1 MTRLTLFMPPLCCV
15 FSVYI
20 RVVPPPCWGIDVAL
34 CSQGQER
41 HRLKR
46 WVLNVLNAGE
56 SPQEHSSSPWAP
68 LFVPCSWW
76 EQTGWE
82 WGEIKGALCAFRQ
95 FVLHLAVN
103 SIPTGHSQSWTQ
115 LTIRERSFFFPH
127 SCQPPRSNTTGL
139 NWHVP
144 VTPVRLCLCSF
155 VDWLTCW
162 IRSRAHE
169 VAGNLPSL
177 PHRSHNA
184 LLFWVFLWFMLI
196 AAPELMLKTKNGL
209 KKNWEQAGVQKSM
222 LKS

>member
-1 MTRLTLFMPPLCCV
+1 MCLTQARARRSTARPPELLFLCRAPDGSRLGESEERLKVLCVLSDSLCCIWQSTASLQV
-15 FSVYI
+15 I
-20 RVVPPPCWGIDVAL
+20 PRA
-34 CSQGQER
+34 Q
-41 HRLKR
+41 H
-46 WVLNVLNAGE
+46 
-56 SPQEHSSSPWAP
+56 SP
-68 LFVPCSWW
+68 
-76 EQTGWE
+76 
-82 WGEIKGALCAFRQ
+82 
-95 FVLHLAVN
+95 
-103 SIPTGHSQSWTQ
+103 
-115 LTIRERSFFFPH
+115 RSEKDLFFFPH

-169 VAGNLPSL
+169 VAGNLPLL